1 MDACFASRAVH
12 FHLLRRTLEEALAI
26 GTSHPGEVG
35 RLVLG
40 LAAKGIAALETGQG
54 NSARNQALAAWEL
67 IELADK
73 DQGDAWKAESYAY
86 DTLKG
91 HMEGLCPE
99 RALQAA
105 SPPQPAASPSRERQG
120 FRAAFDNWPVGA
132 GI

>member
-12 FHLLRRTLEEALAI
+12 FHLLRRTLDEALAI

-54 NSARNQALAAWEL
+54 VLARNTALAAWEL

-91 HMEGLCPE
+91 HVENLCPE
-99 RALQAA
+99 RALT
-105 SPPQPAASPSRERQG
+105 PQPAASPSRERQG
-120 FRAAFDNWPVGA
+120 FRAVFDNWPVGA